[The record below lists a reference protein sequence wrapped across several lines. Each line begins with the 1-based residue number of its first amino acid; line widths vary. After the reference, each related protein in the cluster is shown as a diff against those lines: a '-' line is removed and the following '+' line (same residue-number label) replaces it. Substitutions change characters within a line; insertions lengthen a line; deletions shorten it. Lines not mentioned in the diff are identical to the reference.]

1 MIFQSEDS
9 WIFQIKYTYTLKFS
23 QPFSSN
29 FSFGYCTSINHY
41 SIIPDPTA
49 IMYTNQDPILA
60 ASSSGTIVAQNSRTV
75 SPQEVIFQ
83 MEPRNGI
90 AKYDM
95 YMFQNM

>member
-1 MIFQSEDS
+1 MDTAP
-9 WIFQIKYTYTLKFS
+9 QIT
-23 QPFSSN
+23 
-29 FSFGYCTSINHY
+29 HY